1 MRTRAIAFLLILLPA
16 FSYASPDT
24 EFFVSPSGNDQN
36 PGTQQEP
43 FRTLE
48 RARDAFRDFRF
59 EGGDPLDGAT
69 IWLMGGTY
77 ELTRTFEILGADGG
91 IEDAPIVYSAVEGEE
106 VRISGGKNI
115 PADAFGPVTG
125 PAATRRIQKK
135 ALPHILQADLKAL
148 GITDYGEIRRIGHG
162 HPVSPAPLE
171 VFWNDTVMQ
180 VARYP
185 NEGGIPMGEVT
196 EPGSVPRIGDYSN
209 RPGRFLYTD
218 PRHEAWA
225 GAPEVWIQGF
235 FHYGWSDDMIEV
247 ASIDTVKK
255 EITLSA
261 PHMYGLESGENFNE
275 YIALNL
281 LEELDAPGEFYV
293 DQATGKLFFWP
304 PGDIS
309 SASITVSLLEDP
321 LIAIENAS
329 FVELRGLTLQ
339 CGRGIG
345 IYMEEGEQNRIRDC
359 VVRNVG
365 TVGIMMGQGARKT
378 FPGPTADDYTGVPV
392 SRRVGSFSSHA
403 YRNTV
408 WDRKAGKNHTIEG
421 CEVYN
426 AGSGG
431 IILDGGS
438 KKELIPGNSQV
449 TDCRIHDFTRRNKAG
464 AAGIMVGG
472 CGNRVAHNEIYNGD
486 LQAILA
492 RGPEHLYEYNHIHHV
507 ATNSNDASA
516 WYTGRNPSDQGTVI
530 RYNFFHHVGR
540 PDRKWTMGVYF
551 DDGIC
556 GALVEGNVFYKVA
569 SFGTVYSN
577 GGHDIVVKNNIF
589 IQGYG
594 PAFQLKSMWYDFA
607 LFLIP
612 YYFGEDGIY
621 TRRLMKDID
630 ITRPPYSERFP
641 GLADWLDLLPDGKTY
656 VGMHPRRNVFDGN
669 VLVDYEE
676 TFRLVGKHAQCDFG
690 ENYITKDDPGF
701 VDAEKMNFGLKKNSV
716 IYTELPGF
724 KRIAFDRIGPRPR
737 ADR

>member
-1 MRTRAIAFLLILLPA
+1 MHTRAIAFLLVLISA
-16 FSYASPDT
+16 FSYASADT
-24 EFFVSPSGNDQN
+24 EFFVSPGGNDQN

-48 RARDAFRDFRF
+48 RARDAFREYRF

-69 IWLMGGTY
+69 IWLMGGTH
-77 ELTRTFEILGADGG
+77 ELIRTFEILGEDGG

-106 VRISGGKNI
+106 VRLSGGRRI
-115 PADAFGPVTG
+115 PADAFGAVTG
-125 PAATRRIQKK
+125 QAATRRIQRK

-185 NEGGIPMGEVT
+185 NKGGIPMGEVT
-196 EPGSVPRIGDYSN
+196 EPGSVPRIGDYSK

-225 GAPEVWIQGF
+225 GAPEIWLQGY

-293 DQATGKLFFWP
+293 DQSTGKLFFWP

-309 SASITVSLLEDP
+309 SASIAVSLLEDP

-329 FVELRGLTLQ
+329 FVELRGLTLE

-345 IYMEEGEQNRIRDC
+345 IYMEEGEHNRILDC

-365 TVGIMMGQGARKT
+365 TVGIMMGQGAHKT
-378 FPGPTADDYTGVPV
+378 FPGPTADDYTGVPI
-392 SRRVGSFSSHA
+392 SRRVGSFTSHYYMNA
-403 YRNTV
+403 V
-408 WDRKAGKNHTIEG
+408 WDRKAGENHTIEG
-421 CEVYN
+421 CEIYST
-426 AGSGG
+426 GSGG
-431 IILDGGS
+431 IILEGGS
-438 KKELIPGNSQV
+438 KKELIPGNSRV

-464 AAGIMVGG
+464 AAGIIVGG

-556 GALVEGNVFYKVA
+556 GALVEGNVFYRVA
-569 SFGTVYSN
+569 SYGTVYSN
-577 GGHDIVVKNNIF
+577 GGHDIIVKNNIF
-589 IQGYG
+589 IEGYG
-594 PAFQLKSMWYDFA
+594 PAFQLKSMWYDIAVFQ
-607 LFLIP
+607 IP

-630 ITRPPYSERFP
+630 ITKPPYSTKFP

-656 VGMHPRRNVFDGN
+656 VGMRPRRNVFDSN

-676 TFRLVGKHAQCDFG
+676 TFRLVGKYAQCDFG
-690 ENYITKDDPGF
+690 ENYITRDDPGF
-701 VDAEKMNFGLKKNSV
+701 VDAEKMNFGLTENSV
-716 IYTELPGF
+716 IYTALPGF
-724 KRIAFDRIGPRPR
+724 KKIPFEKIGPRPKPAR
-737 ADR
+737 